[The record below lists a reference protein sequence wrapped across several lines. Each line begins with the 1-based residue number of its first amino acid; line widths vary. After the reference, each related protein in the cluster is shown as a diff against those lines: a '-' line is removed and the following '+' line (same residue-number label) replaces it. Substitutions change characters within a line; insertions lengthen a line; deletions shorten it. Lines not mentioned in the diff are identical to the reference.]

1 MTRLECRPSGVAVAT
16 MTEADLQREVRERAR
31 ALAVPGVAVGVLV
44 DGRAEY
50 AFSGVTNVDHPLPV
64 DAGTLF
70 QIGSTGK
77 TYTGAVIMQ
86 LVGQGRVDLTAP
98 VRTYLPGF
106 RLKDEAVAREVNVLQ
121 LLNHTAGWDGD
132 FFEDQGEGDDA
143 LTRYVA
149 RMDSIEQVTPLGDT
163 VSYNNAS
170 LAVAGRI
177 IEVVTGST
185 YERAVRE
192 MLLDPLGMQRSF
204 FFPHEIMTER
214 FAAGHHRSQEGEVSV
229 AHPWHMGR
237 YGNPMGG
244 MVSNAADQIA
254 WARFHL
260 DGGLTPDGSR
270 LIADD
275 LVRRMQEPTVACHGS
290 AIGDAVGISW
300 LLRDVEGA
308 RVVAHG
314 GTTVGQHSIFEMV
327 PSRGF
332 ALTCLTN
339 CGPNGPEFN
348 EAITRWAFSAYLGIE
363 IRDPEPVA
371 LGAEALASYAGTY
384 VTIASIVAVS
394 VAGEGLLLDA
404 RTKPEVLEQLGEDEP
419 DEPPMP
425 LGILA
430 GEGDRYVVT
439 DGPAKGMKGYF
450 RRGAD
455 GGVDALHVGGR
466 LAVRVDA

>member
-1 MTRLECRPSGVAVAT
+1 MKDRE
-16 MTEADLQREVRERAR
+16 LQREVHERAN
-31 ALAVPGVAVGVLV
+31 ALDVPGATVGVFV
-44 DGRAEY
+44 DGHAEY
-50 AFSGVTNVDHPLPV
+50 AFWGVTSVDHPLPV

-77 TYTGAVIMQ
+77 TYTGTVIMQ
-86 LVGQGRVDLTAP
+86 LVEQGRVDLAAP
-98 VRTYLPGF
+98 VRTYLPEF
-106 RLKDEAVAREVNVLQ
+106 QLKDEAVAGEVTVLQ
-121 LLNHTAGWDGD
+121 TLNHTAGWDGD

-143 LTRYVA
+143 LARYVA
-149 RMDSIEQVTPLGDT
+149 RMNSIEQVTPLGDT

-177 IEVVTGST
+177 IEVVTGRT
-185 YERAVRE
+185 YEQAVRE
-192 MLLDPLGMQRSF
+192 MLLDPLGLERSF

-214 FAAGHHRSQEGEVSV
+214 FAVGHHRSQEGDVSV
-229 AHPWHMGR
+229 ARPWHMGR

-260 DGGLTPDGSR
+260 DGGDASDGAR
-270 LIADD
+270 LLAED
-275 LVRRMQEPTVACHGS
+275 LVRRMQEPTVECPGS
-290 AIGDAVGISW
+290 AIGDAIGISW
-300 LLRDVEGA
+300 LLRDVEGV

-314 GTTVGQHSIFEMV
+314 GTTVGQHSVFEMV

-332 ALTCLTN
+332 ALTSLTN

-348 EAITRWAFSAYLGIE
+348 EAITRWAFSTYLGIE
-363 IRDPEPVA
+363 VRDPEPIA
-371 LGAEALASYAGTY
+371 LDVEALAPYAGIY
-384 VTIASIVAVS
+384 ETIASICEVTVS
-394 VAGEGLLLDA
+394 GGNLLLDA
-404 RTKPEVLEQLGEDEP
+404 RTKPEILEQLGEDEP
-419 DEPPMP
+419 DETPMP
-425 LGILA
+425 LGLLA

-439 DGPAKGMKGYF
+439 DGSAKGMKGYF

-455 GGVDALHVGGR
+455 GEVDALHVGGR